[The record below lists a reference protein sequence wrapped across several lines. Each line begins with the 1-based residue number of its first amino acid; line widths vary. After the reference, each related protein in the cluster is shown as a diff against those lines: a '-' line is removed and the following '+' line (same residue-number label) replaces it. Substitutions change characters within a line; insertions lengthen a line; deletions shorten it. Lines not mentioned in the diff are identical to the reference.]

1 MGKPGGSTGTASAVA
16 TPQATASAVVPP
28 TFVPA
33 GADAPV
39 FWQLLARDL
48 ARHGGAFAGLPVRP
62 IRRWLGDLAT
72 DGKGEM
78 IFPQ

>member
-1 MGKPGGSTGTASAVA
+1 VPAVA
-16 TPQATASAVVPP
+16 
-28 TFVPA
+28 
-33 GADAPV
+33 DAAV

-48 ARHGGAFAGLPVRP
+48 ALHGGAFAGLPVRP